1 MPETEK
7 TPAVAPADPNKSET
21 AQIEKAA
28 AALIVDDLKQS
39 EAGTKAAAPTD
50 KKPEPPKAAPAAQAP
65 RQHNTPNRPAPR
77 QVMHVKSARGT
88 TTHLPPP
95 NRRRERYV
103 DPSVPRVTVE
113 QRRGADD
120 YSNPYFKITTTL
132 SSDPA
137 QRYFE
142 HNFQRIDR
150 SVMVISLVCAAIGG
164 QELAQRRTAEAEA
177 KSRGLE
183 KELIDTIEN
192 LKKTM
197 TDRGIP
203 EAAQVPAYDHKRDY
217 TAAVHTPQSS
227 QFITLVNL
235 FDRLVAR
242 VDAARFHMIF
252 TADQQRT
259 MINSWYRRLNDYVTQ
274 ILELR
279 QSALQEAREKGRQ
292 QDAKAIEQRVERETQ
307 TAEEKKNTKKAA
319 ETAKSE
325 ASAKPAAKPAE
336 SSVPTAQTTEADK
349 AAPAKAET
357 EKPAERK

>member
-1 MPETEK
+1 
-7 TPAVAPADPNKSET
+7 
-21 AQIEKAA
+21 
-28 AALIVDDLKQS
+28 
-39 EAGTKAAAPTD
+39 
-50 KKPEPPKAAPAAQAP
+50 
-65 RQHNTPNRPAPR
+65 
-77 QVMHVKSARGT
+77 
-88 TTHLPPP
+88 
-95 NRRRERYV
+95 
-103 DPSVPRVTVE
+103 
-113 QRRGADD
+113 
-120 YSNPYFKITTTL
+120 
-132 SSDPA
+132 
-137 QRYFE
+137 
-142 HNFQRIDR
+142 
-150 SVMVISLVCAAIGG
+150 
-164 QELAQRRTAEAEA
+164 
-177 KSRGLE
+177 
-183 KELIDTIEN
+183 
-192 LKKTM
+192 M

-292 QDAKAIEQRVERETQ
+292 QDAKAIEQRVERQTQ

-336 SSVPTAQTTEADK
+336 SSVPAAQTAETNK

-357 EKPAERK
+357 EKPAETK

>member
-1 MPETEK
+1 
-7 TPAVAPADPNKSET
+7 
-21 AQIEKAA
+21 
-28 AALIVDDLKQS
+28 
-39 EAGTKAAAPTD
+39 
-50 KKPEPPKAAPAAQAP
+50 
-65 RQHNTPNRPAPR
+65 
-77 QVMHVKSARGT
+77 MHVKPARGT

-113 QRRGADD
+113 QRRGTDD

-177 KSRGLE
+177 KSRDLE
-183 KELIDTIEN
+183 KELMSTIEN

-242 VDAARFHMIF
+242 IDAARFHMIF
-252 TADQQRT
+252 TSDQQRT
-259 MINSWYRRLNDYVTQ
+259 MINSWYKRLNDYVTQ

-307 TAEEKKNTKKAA
+307 TAEDKKTNKKPA
-319 ETAKSE
+319 ETDAPE
-325 ASAKPAAKPAE
+325 ASAKPGAKPVE
-336 SSVPTAQTTEADK
+336 T
-349 AAPAKAET
+349 AAPAAAKVAET
-357 EKPAERK
+357 EKSAPTEAETKPEAK

>member
-1 MPETEK
+1 MSETDK
-7 TPAVAPADPNKSET
+7 TPAIVPADPNKSET
-21 AQIEKAA
+21 AQVEKAA
-28 AALIVDDLKQS
+28 ATLIVDDLKQS
-39 EAGTKAAAPTD
+39 EVSTKTATPAEKA
-50 KKPEPPKAAPAAQAP
+50 PEPPKKPAPAAQTP
-65 RQHNTPNRPAPR
+65 RQNKTPNRPTPR
-77 QVMHVKSARGT
+77 QVMHVKAARGT
-88 TTHLPPP
+88 TTRLPPP

-113 QRRGADD
+113 QRRGTDD

-150 SVMVISLVCAAIGG
+150 SIMVISLVCAAIGG

-183 KELIDTIEN
+183 KELMSAIEK

-227 QFITLVNL
+227 QFITLANL

-242 VDAARFHMIF
+242 TDAARFHMIF
-252 TADQQRT
+252 TGDQQRT
-259 MINSWYRRLNDYVTQ
+259 MISSWYKKLNDYVTQ

-307 TAEEKKNTKKAA
+307 TAEDKKTNKKPA
-319 ETAKSE
+319 ETDASE
-325 ASAKPAAKPAE
+325 ASAKSGAKPVE
-336 SSVPTAQTTEADK
+336 T
-349 AAPAKAET
+349 AAPAAAKTTET
-357 EKPAERK
+357 EKSAPTEAETKSEEK